1 MPLPTTSE
9 DQVLAARAAYA
20 GDVDQALHLI
30 SLLPN
35 AKRGEEVA
43 AAYRARIPVPA
54 FREMLSSAWE
64 GDYDEVL
71 RAAGHREDATL
82 RKWFVY
88 ANFDLTHIPDH
99 VTACRLPSPPW
110 PQDSRAGIPRTWC
123 ERRQAAAAASHA
135 IQLQSSEKCQGKK
148 LGCLDGTP
156 FEAGRGSGWIA
167 LSVFVVNHL
176 RPLPSARD
184 LMLIIARLATA

>member
-1 MPLPTTSE
+1 MTGSFVISLLRFEPHRGCLPLPTTSE

-71 RAAGHREDATL
+71 RAAGHRDATL

-88 ANFDLTHIPDH
+88 ADFDLTHIPDH

-123 ERRQAAAAASHA
+123 ERRQAPPPLPMPFSYNRRK
-135 IQLQSSEKCQGKK
+135 SQGKK
-148 LGCLDGTP
+148 LGCLT
-156 FEAGRGSGWIA
+156 GRHSRQ
-167 LSVFVVNHL
+167 VVG
-176 RPLPSARD
+176 RVGLP
-184 LMLIIARLATA
+184 